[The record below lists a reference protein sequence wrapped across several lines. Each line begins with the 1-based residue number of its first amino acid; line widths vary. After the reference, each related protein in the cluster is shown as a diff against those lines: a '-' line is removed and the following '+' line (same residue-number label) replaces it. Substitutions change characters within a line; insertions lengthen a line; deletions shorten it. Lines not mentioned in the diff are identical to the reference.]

1 MEDLLKNREEFLD
14 ETCSLCGRQLTKY
27 GNKKLKDGTLCRI
40 CAKVSSPWLSDEDFS
55 RKTVEDM
62 RKHIIYRGQNL
73 AKLDTFVC
81 SKVVEGKYSLYL
93 DEENRQLYFAKKKDV
108 KRENPDIIPFD
119 DVEEI
124 SIVEEKYLNE
134 DAADLM
140 FEVKLNNDEL
150 SRMYFRVNEFP
161 GINTQSE
168 EYAKTSELADNYL
181 KALMEDMDFEEV
193 TQEV

>member
-1 MEDLLKNREEFLD
+1 M
-14 ETCSLCGRQLTKY
+14 
-27 GNKKLKDGTLCRI
+27 
-40 CAKVSSPWLSDEDFS
+40 
-55 RKTVEDM
+55 
-62 RKHIIYRGQNL
+62 
-73 AKLDTFVC
+73 
-81 SKVVEGKYSLYL
+81 
-93 DEENRQLYFAKKKDV
+93 YFAKKKDV

-119 DVEEI
+119 DIEEI

-150 SRMYFRVNEFP
+150 SRVYFRVNEFP